1 MSNEF
6 RGEGNLGA
14 QPTLKK
20 VLVDGEPH
28 SVAELRIFFDRFK
41 SDGQGSY
48 VPNGGFWLTGSIWD
62 QRAEAC
68 VEHLQRGARVH
79 VIGELVQDTWTD
91 RETGDERSEFKL
103 NLDAVYPS
111 LVKIEAVRFK
121 PKREIPPVA
130 AA

>member
-20 VLVDGEPH
+20 VTVDGEPH

-41 SDGQGSY
+41 SDGQGNY
-48 VPNGGFWLTGSIWD
+48 VPNAGFWLTGSIWD
-62 QRAEAC
+62 KRAEAC

-79 VIGELVQDTWTD
+79 VIGELVQETWSD
-91 RETGDERSEFKL
+91 KETRSERSEFKL
-103 NLDAVYPS
+103 SLEAVYPS
-111 LVKIEAVRFK
+111 LVKIEELRFK
-121 PKREIPPVA
+121 PKREA
-130 AA
+130 SLAGDA

>member
-1 MSNEF
+1 MGNDF

-28 SVAELRIFFDRFK
+28 SVAELRIFFDRYK
-41 SDGQGSY
+41 NDGQGNY
-48 VPNGGFWLTGSIWD
+48 MPNGGFWLTGSIWD

-79 VIGELVQDTWTD
+79 AIGELVQETWTD
-91 RETGDERSEFKL
+91 HETGDERSEFKL

-111 LVKIEAVRFK
+111 LIKIEAVRFK
-121 PKREIPPVA
+121 PKREAPPA
-130 AA
+130 ANA

>member
-1 MSNEF
+1 MSNDF

-68 VEHLQRGARVH
+68 VEHLQRSARVH
-79 VIGELVQDTWTD
+79 ARSG
-91 RETGDERSEFKL
+91 TGAGDVAGPEDGRRAPEFRL
-103 NLDAVYPS
+103 NLDAVYHGVWS
-111 LVKIEAVRFK
+111 G
-121 PKREIPPVA
+121 
-130 AA
+130 